1 MYASVALLLVLSLAS
16 RGFYPGTT
24 VFPSPEKKQHFQI
37 AIRFGLFL
45 RTPKCLNNQ
54 HPYCRNRSRGVEGMF
69 AGLSAYRKRSY
80 KVPHKKCSCLN
91 PGKRNVSH
99 KGHHAVL

>member
-1 MYASVALLLVLSLAS
+1 MTHMYASVALLLVLSLAS

-24 VFPSPEKKQHFQI
+24 VFPSPEKKKKKRHFQI

-54 HPYCRNRSRGVEGMF
+54 HPYVE
-69 AGLSAYRKRSY
+69 AEA
-80 KVPHKKCSCLN
+80 
-91 PGKRNVSH
+91 
-99 KGHHAVL
+99 

>member
-1 MYASVALLLVLSLAS
+1 MTHMYASVALLLVLSLAS

-54 HPYCRNRSRGVEGMF
+54 HPYVEAEAEG
-69 AGLSAYRKRSY
+69 
-80 KVPHKKCSCLN
+80 
-91 PGKRNVSH
+91 
-99 KGHHAVL
+99 

>member
-1 MYASVALLLVLSLAS
+1 MTHTYASVALLLVLSLAS

-24 VFPSPEKKQHFQI
+24 VFPSPEKKKKRHFQI

-54 HPYCRNRSRGVEGMF
+54 HPYVEAEAEG
-69 AGLSAYRKRSY
+69 
-80 KVPHKKCSCLN
+80 
-91 PGKRNVSH
+91 
-99 KGHHAVL
+99 